1 MNIRSAVRRISFIL
15 SILPSILFSQGIL
28 TGTVTDSLSNEILI
42 GANVFLPGTSLGNAS
57 DREGRFRIANIPAG
71 TYTLRISYIGY
82 KPGEYQVSVSNQETN
97 LDVKLAPDILEGEEV
112 VVTAQARGQVA
123 AINQQITS
131 NTIINVVSREKIQ
144 ELPDANAAEAIGRLP
159 GVSILRSGG
168 EANKVIL
175 RGLEDKFTN
184 ITIDGV
190 KIPPTDATSRGV
202 DLSMLS
208 QSSLAGVE
216 LFKALTPDKDGDAL
230 AGTINLV
237 TRRAPAEREVRV
249 NVKGDYNHLMKSTD
263 QYDLALHYSERFLD
277 NLIGVQLTGN
287 LEKRIR
293 SNERV
298 NVNYGVDYD
307 ITGFPKYY
315 INDFLLEFTDETR
328 KREGLS
334 LLLDVA
340 TPDGGTVKISNVF
353 GRTNRDYF
361 WSARDYPSNGGGSQ
375 SGLPV
380 YDYRD
385 REQNIRTF
393 NSSVTGDNN
402 LLDIVFKWGLSFA
415 ESGSDY
421 PFDYETIFVEPSGMA
436 SSPKLASGPEQL
448 IPYAVNNFA
457 NASLYWA
464 YFRTQ
469 DNYDKEK
476 TAFVDVGK
484 QYLFG
489 DVISGEIKIGGKMKI
504 KDRSNLR
511 REDLTPYYLG
521 KWKTH
526 EKLPDGTIRPKDFT
540 GTYFEAWRQS
550 GSGTFIG
557 INEFFWRPLL
567 DARHVEDSYF
577 LNPLIA
583 EPKMRQWRE
592 LNKYGIDPTGNE
604 YEIWVNPLIRYDEY
618 FVTER
623 VTAAYAM
630 NTLNVG
636 QSLTIIAGAR
646 IEKETNDYFST
657 FMPAP
662 VTGFPVQSNTIRD
675 TSSSFA
681 QTLVL
686 PNLNISFRPLDW
698 INVRLAAY
706 KALGRPDFNM
716 RLNRYIAGRPAEAS
730 NTQFL
735 LYVGNT
741 SLKTSSAWNY
751 EINTSFYDN
760 SFGLISLSAYYKEIK
775 DMYHMLNNFN
785 TVGDTL
791 MQRFG
796 ITWKSNMPTPTT
808 PFNLTFPYNSPKPT
822 KLWGFE
828 FEHQINFHFLPAP
841 WNNFVL
847 SYNASIVDSKTIVYG
862 SRTVQYVDTSG
873 DFPLTKSKN
882 ILVETEQKLEGMP
895 EFFGNIA
902 LGFDLGGFSGRLSL
916 FHKGKHNV
924 SFSAGGQSDRVTV
937 AYTRIDLTLKQR
949 ITDYLAVF
957 VNVNNVTN
965 IEEGTTVSDRK
976 YGLSL
981 FDQRERY
988 GLTGDFGVTI
998 EL

>member
-1 MNIRSAVRRISFIL
+1 MNIRSAVQRSVFFL
-15 SILPSILFSQGIL
+15 FLLPSLLFSQGIL
-28 TGTVTDSLSNEILI
+28 SGTVTDSLSNETLI
-42 GANVFLPGTSLGNAS
+42 GANVFLPGTALGNAS
-57 DREGRFRIANIPAG
+57 DREGKFRISNVPAG

-82 KPGEYQVSVSNQETN
+82 KTREFEVSVSSGEIT
-97 LDVKLAPDILEGEEV
+97 LDVRLVPDILEGEEV

-131 NTIINVVSREKIQ
+131 NTIVNVVSREKIQ

-216 LFKALTPDKDGDAL
+216 LFKALTPDKDADAL

-237 TRRAPAEREVRV
+237 TRKAPEERLMRV
-249 NVKGDYNHLMKSTD
+249 DVKGDYNHLMRSAN
-263 QYDLALHYSERFLD
+263 QYDLAVHYSERFLD

-293 SNERV
+293 SNERI
-298 NVNYGVDYD
+298 NVAYGVDYD
-307 ITGFPKYY
+307 LQGFPKYF
-315 INDFLLEFTDETR
+315 INDFVLEFTDETR
-328 KREGLS
+328 KREGVS

-340 TPDGGTVKISNVF
+340 TPDDGSVKISNVF
-353 GRTNRDYF
+353 GRTKRDYF
-361 WSARDYPSNGGGSQ
+361 WSTRDYPSNGGGNQ
-375 SGLPV
+375 GGAPV

-385 REQNIRTF
+385 REQDIRTF
-393 NSSVTGDNN
+393 SSSVRGDNN
-402 LLDIVFKWGLSFA
+402 LLGYSLKWGLSFA
-415 ESGSDY
+415 QSGSDY
-421 PFDYETIFVEPSGMA
+421 PYDYEAIFVEPSGMGA
-436 SSPKLASGPEQL
+436 SPKLSSGPEQL
-448 IPYAVNNFA
+448 IPYAMNDFT

-469 DNYDKEK
+469 DNYDRER
-476 TAFVDVGK
+476 TAFIDFGR
-484 QYLFG
+484 QYLLG
-489 DVISGEIKIGGKMKI
+489 DLLSGELKVGGKMKL
-504 KDRSNLR
+504 KDRSNRR
-511 REDLTPYYLG
+511 REDFTPYYLG

-526 EKLPDGTIRPKDFT
+526 EKLPDGTIRPKDFA
-540 GTYFEAWRQS
+540 GTSFEAWQQ
-550 GSGTFIG
+550 GGAGGFIG
-557 INEFFWRPLL
+557 INEFFGRTLL
-567 DARHVEDSYF
+567 DARHVYDSYF
-577 LNPLIA
+577 LNPLVA
-583 EPKMRQWRE
+583 EAKLRQWRE

-604 YEIWVNPLIRYDEY
+604 YEIWVNPLIRYDDY
-618 FVTER
+618 YVTER

-630 NTLNVG
+630 NTLNFG
-636 QSLTIIAGAR
+636 QSITVIAGVR
-646 IEKETNDYFST
+646 VEKETNDYLST

-675 TSSSFA
+675 TTSSFS
-681 QTLVL
+681 QTIVL
-686 PNLNISFRPLDW
+686 PNLNVSIRPFGFV
-698 INVRLAAY
+698 NVRLAAY

-716 RLNRYIAGRPAEAS
+716 RMNRYIAGRPAEAS

-741 SLKTSSAWNY
+741 SLRTSSAWNY

-796 ITWKSNMPTPTT
+796 ITWKSNMPTPST

-822 KLWGFE
+822 KVWGFE

-841 WNNFVL
+841 LNNVVL

-862 SRTVQYVDTSG
+862 SRTVQFVDSSG
-873 DFPLTKSKN
+873 PFPLTKSKN

-902 LGFDLGGFSGRLSL
+902 IGYDQGGFSARLSL
-916 FHKGKHNV
+916 FHKGSHNA
-924 SFSAGGQSDRVTV
+924 SFSASGQNDRVTA
-937 AYTRIDLTLKQR
+937 AYTRVDLTLKQR
-949 ITDYLAVF
+949 VTNYLAVF
-957 VNVNNVTN
+957 VNLNNVTN
-965 IEEGTTVSDRK
+965 IEEATSISDRK

-981 FDQRERY
+981 FDQSEKY
-988 GLTGDFGVTI
+988 GLTGDLGVTI